1 MTDTI
6 RPLKSTLT
14 LSFVQA
20 RFQLTEA
27 VRIPISILMTLAAP
41 CMGLLFFVIP
51 QRQVATNPDSA
62 TQAILAL
69 AIFGILA
76 NSLFHFAVE
85 VAQARERPWGSYT
98 RSLPATET
106 ARIVSYLIS
115 SGVLALGSVVPLALL
130 AAFTT
135 EARLSAL
142 PAIGAILALILTSIP
157 FMLIGMVIG
166 YSTGSKAA
174 VALAQVLMLLLA
186 FGGGLFLPPMIFPDW
201 LNVISLALP
210 SRSAL
215 EVVTWAADLGDGVPI
230 AGLVGWAVWTAVAF
244 LATILLVRRDTDREY
259 RLPA

>member
-6 RPLKSTLT
+6 RPLKPTLA
-14 LSFVQA
+14 LALVQA

-27 VRIPISILMTLAAP
+27 VRIPVSILMTLAAP

-51 QRQVATNPDSA
+51 QREVATNPDSA
-62 TQAILAL
+62 TQAVLAL

-98 RSLPATET
+98 RSLPTTET

-115 SGVLALGSVVPLALL
+115 SGILALGSVLPLALL

-135 EARLSAL
+135 EARLSAI
-142 PAIGAILALILTSIP
+142 PAIGAVFSLILTSVP
-157 FMLIGMVIG
+157 FMLIGMIIG
-166 YSTGSKAA
+166 YSSGSKAA

-201 LNVISLALP
+201 LNAISLTLP

-215 EVVTWAADLGDGVPI
+215 EIVTWAAGFADGLPV
-230 AGLVGWAVWTAVAF
+230 AGLVGWVAWTALTF
-244 LATILLVRRDTDREY
+244 LTTVLLVKRDTDREY
-259 RLPA
+259 RLSA